1 MVAAPASAK
10 NNAMA
15 IRLGAWMRTVLLG
28 TMGALALGLPAAAQP
43 QSKTSSFTLTIP
55 AAPLG
60 DALNQ
65 FAQQTGLQV
74 LFSSQLVAQMQ
85 GPRVTGSHTAE
96 EALSQLLANTGLK
109 FEFVNPRTI
118 TIVSASNPPS
128 QPEKLTKSV
137 VEARFA
143 EQQGKDVPDE
153 NLKTTETNNARSA
166 RGDNSMKH
174 NSFLARVA
182 AFLGVCASASISSTA
197 CAQGVAAANA
207 SLELE
212 EVVVTGSRVITNGN
226 DSPTPVTVVSMD
238 QLMTA
243 NPTGLSQ
250 ALQQMPALLA
260 SPNQGGQGPGVTAVI
275 NLRGIYGGRNLVL
288 IDGHRQ
294 PPTVPG
300 SNAGVDTNLIPQ
312 MLLKRVDIVTGG
324 ASAVYGSDAVTG
336 VINFVM
342 DNNFN
347 GVKFTGQVGQSTYND
362 DHTYNFGIA
371 AGTQLFDG
379 RGHIEAS
386 YQNFNDPGLPDRFSR
401 AWGRGVWSMQGAVP
415 NAPGNAAAGTV
426 NNPYRL
432 YRDVRF
438 GTTNFGGVINSGTLA
453 GLQFAQN
460 GLLSTFTAGAPT
472 GSGGVQI
479 GGDGGYYTT
488 TSAFAGQNMDQA
500 FVRFDYD
507 FTDTMKGY
515 VEAIPSRVHNW
526 ANQTNA
532 NLSNRAIGY
541 NNAYLSTLQP
551 NYQALIAAARANPAC
566 AALATAPP
574 TATCAFN
581 FSRIFNQLDA
591 FPAPRTETTEN
602 SLTFLAGLAGS
613 LGDYKWDIGF
623 EHAKETTKQVRP
635 NNYSNPRLF
644 AALNAVV
651 NPANGQTVCNAALV
665 NPAVYSGCVPLN
677 VFGPTSMSR
686 AAFDWISNP
695 SSDTTTNAIDDVT
708 ASITGA
714 PISSWAGPIDMAL
727 SGEWRR
733 QTYAV
738 DSTAYPSDPVSCTG
752 IQFNCTSS
760 TTPYQ
765 SATAAFPEAEVTVS
779 EYAFEAQVPLLVD
792 AALAKS
798 LAFNGAARY
807 TDYSTSGGIWS
818 WKVGLTWAM
827 NDALAVRATRSRDI
841 RAPTLQNLFAP
852 LTVGVSVPFA
862 DIQVNVPAGVNNIVT
877 PTTQTRGNP
886 NLLPEIGNT
895 TTVGFVWTPQFIE
908 GFSASIDLYDID
920 ITQGINNPSPFQVAT
935 LRSCV
940 DSGGTA
946 PVCVLY
952 VRPLPYSDHTAANLL
967 TQTNNI
973 VVNTGGVST
982 KGIDTELNY
991 RRSIAGRPFS
1001 TRLLLNYQPHLIY
1014 DLTPAPIVDV
1024 GGAADGVNVLA
1035 ATPNI
1040 KGLLQ
1045 ISYDVVENFTVT
1057 LQERA
1062 RNAVTQNGN
1071 ESLIIVPN
1079 SVRGAWYTDL
1089 NLNYKMKPGGGD
1101 LDVFL
1106 NIRNLINTPPD
1117 PWASTGG
1124 TGQIGTF
1131 GGWLQGDDPMGRYYT
1146 LGFRYKL

>member
-1 MVAAPASAK
+1 
-10 NNAMA
+10 MA
-15 IRLGAWMRTVLLG
+15 LKPRVSILCTIIGSIC
-28 TMGALALGLPAAAQP
+28 LANLRAEPSVDKLRDSEIAAQP
-43 QSKTSSFTLTIP
+43 LASAV
-55 AAPLG
+55 AA
-60 DALNQ
+60 
-65 FAQQTGLQV
+65 FASQTGLQV
-74 LFSSQLVAQMQ
+74 IYVSGAVGGITSSRAPSGLT
-85 GPRVTGSHTAE
+85 PKETLTR
-96 EALSQLLANTGLK
+96 LLEGTGLT
-109 FEFVNPRTI
+109 FEFLNERTI
-118 TIVSASNPPS
+118 RIYRSKPRGAPTSAVTHSSDFQQSSTAGHGDIDGRSNDDNAS
-128 QPEKLTKSV
+128 RGETKMQHSGFISRLT
-137 VEARFA
+137 
-143 EQQGKDVPDE
+143 
-153 NLKTTETNNARSA
+153 
-166 RGDNSMKH
+166 
-174 NSFLARVA
+174 
-182 AFLGVCASASISSTA
+182 AFLGICATASLSSTA
-197 CAQGVAAANA
+197 CAQGAAAANA
-207 SLELE
+207 SPELE

-226 DSPTPVTVVSMD
+226 DSPTPVTVVSMN
-238 QLMTA
+238 QLMAA

-250 ALQQMPALLA
+250 ALQQLPALLA

-294 PPTVPG
+294 PPTVAG

-342 DNNFN
+342 DNDFN

-362 DHTYNFGIA
+362 NHTYNFGIA
-371 AGTQLFDG
+371 AGTRIFGG

-415 NAPGNAAAGTV
+415 NAPGNAAAGTL
-426 NNPYRL
+426 NNPYRI

-438 GTTNFGGVINSGTLA
+438 GTTNFGGVINSGPLA

-460 GLLSTFTAGAPT
+460 GLLSTFTPGAPT

-479 GGDGGYYTT
+479 GGDGGYFTT
-488 TSAFAGQNMDQA
+488 ASAFAGQNMDQA
-500 FVRFDYD
+500 FGRFDYD
-507 FTDTMKGY
+507 FTDTTKAY
-515 VEAIPSRVHNW
+515 VEVIASRVHNW
-526 ANQTNA
+526 NNLTNA

-541 NNAYLSTLQP
+541 NNAYLSTIQP
-551 NYQALIAAARANPAC
+551 NYQAQIAAFRAANPNV
-566 AALATAPP
+566 T
-574 TATCAFN
+574 TFN

-591 FPAPRTETTEN
+591 FPAPRNQTTEN
-602 SLTFLAGLAGS
+602 SLTFLTGLSGS
-613 LGDYKWDIGF
+613 LGDYKWNIGL
-623 EHAKETTKQVRP
+623 EHAKEETEVVRP

-651 NPANGQTVCNAALV
+651 SNGQVVCNAALV
-665 NPAVYSGCVPLN
+665 NPAVYAGCVPLN

-686 AAFDWISNP
+686 AAFDWIKNP
-695 SSDTTTNAIDDVT
+695 SRDKTTNGIDDAT

-714 PISSWAGPIDMAL
+714 PINSWAGPIDMAL

-738 DSTAYPSDPVSCTG
+738 ESTAYPTDPVNCTG
-752 IQFNCTSS
+752 IQFNCTAA

-765 SATAAFPEAEVTVS
+765 SATAAFPEAEVRVS

-792 AALAKS
+792 ASLTKS

-827 NDALAVRATRSRDI
+827 NDALIMRATRSRDI

-895 TTVGFVWTPQFIE
+895 TTVGFVWTPQFID
-908 GFSASIDLYDID
+908 GFSASVDLYDID

-935 LRSCV
+935 LRACV
-940 DSGGTA
+940 DSAGTA
-946 PVCVLY
+946 PVCALY
-952 VRPLPYSDHTAANLL
+952 VRPLPYSDRTAANLL

-973 VVNTGGVST
+973 LVNTGGVST
-982 KGIDTELNY
+982 KGIDVELNY
-991 RRSIAGRPFS
+991 ARMIAGRPFS
-1001 TRLLLNYQPHLIY
+1001 MRLLMKYQPHLIY
-1014 DLTPAPIVDV
+1014 DHTPAPIVDV

-1045 ISYDVVENFTVT
+1045 VSYEVVNNFTVM

-1062 RNAVTQNGN
+1062 RNAVKQNGN

-1089 NLNYKMKPGGGD
+1089 NLNYKLRPAGGD

-1106 NIRNLINTPPD
+1106 NIRNLLNTPPD

-1124 TGQIGTF
+1124 TGQIGTV
-1131 GGWLQGDDPMGRYYT
+1131 GGWMQGDDPMGRYYT